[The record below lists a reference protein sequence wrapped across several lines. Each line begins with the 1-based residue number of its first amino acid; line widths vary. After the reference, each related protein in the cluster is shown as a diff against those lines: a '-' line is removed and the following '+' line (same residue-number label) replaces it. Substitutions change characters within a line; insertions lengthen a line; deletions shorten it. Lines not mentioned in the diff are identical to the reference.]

1 MWHITMRIS
10 SLVVSGTFW
19 VVDRQMQQYFI
30 SYLSGLDAPL
40 DNGSSK
46 EGVVARTDR
55 FIDLQSAAR
64 HWKLPMAWARVAAL
78 GGNFSSCE
86 K

>member
-1 MWHITMRIS
+1 MRIS

-46 EGVVARTDR
+46 RGLLRAQ
-55 FIDLQSAAR
+55 I
-64 HWKLPMAWARVAAL
+64 AL
-78 GGNFSSCE
+78 LIFKVQPATENSPWPGHE
-86 K
+86 